1 MNQAGRP
8 KFAAF
13 DSLTEQVA
21 ESKVIDNND
30 ITHTEESKGIGDKN
44 TDSSSGTDQN
54 KGAKSAKSKG
64 GRIKPKNEIPQD
76 LQEQILELVQGI
88 AQKAAIEKLFGKRST
103 YKGPRVTRS
112 YKIEIE
118 IDNWLDNINEA
129 TTIEKSTIVT
139 EAIREYI
146 TAKYPE
152 YKPEKE
158 QISANEG

>member
-1 MNQAGRP
+1 MGWTGRWA
-8 KFAAF
+8 KICSIW
-13 DSLTEQVA
+13 SLTEQVA

-30 ITHTEESKGIGDKN
+30 ITHTEELKVSVIKIQ
-44 TDSSSGTDQN
+44 TRQGTDQIKEQN
-54 KGAKSAKSKG
+54 RQSKV
-64 GRIKPKNEIPQD
+64 E
-76 LQEQILELVQGI
+76 ELNLKWNTSGPSKVNFGTCTGI

-129 TTIEKSTIVT
+129 TTIEKIIVT

-152 YKPEKE
+152 
-158 QISANEG
+158 